1 MSDREAIVMADAVS
15 HAVDLWKRW
24 VPRRHQ
30 QLVLEAR
37 VAVRR
42 RADSERPLPDFLVI
56 GAQRSGTS
64 SLYKYLE
71 QHPCVLSSLR
81 KETEYFSARWS
92 NGEPWYRAHFPSRRR
107 RAVEQRRRGFG
118 VVTFEASPNY
128 LFHPLA
134 PGRAATL
141 VPDAR
146 LVVLL
151 RNPVERAYSHHQ
163 HEVRAGREA
172 LSFEHAIAAEPERL
186 AREEERMVADPGYR
200 SLAWERFSYQ
210 ARGRYAEQLERWVA
224 VFPTDRLLVLK
235 SEDLYDRPAAC
246 FAELLAFL
254 GLPAW
259 TPSAFRNHSYVGRPP
274 SGPSVLSSPLR
285 PQLVEGF
292 AEPNRQLSSLLGRDF
307 GWE

>member
-1 MSDREAIVMADAVS
+1 MNV
-15 HAVDLWKRW
+15 VDLWKRW

-30 QLVLEAR
+30 QLVIEAR

-42 RADSERPLPDFLVI
+42 RSDRERPLPDFLVI

-81 KETEYFSARWS
+81 KETEYFSSRWS

-107 RAVEQRRRGFG
+107 RSLEQRRRGFD

-134 PGRAATL
+134 PARASAL
-141 VPDAR
+141 VPAVK
-146 LVVLL
+146 LVALL
-151 RNPVERAYSHHQ
+151 RNPVERALSHHQ
-163 HEVRAGREA
+163 HEVRAGRETLRFEEA
-172 LSFEHAIAAEPERL
+172 LELEDQRL
-186 AREEERMVADPGYR
+186 AGEEDRMRADPTYR
-200 SLAWERFSYQ
+200 SLAWERFSYL
-210 ARGRYAEQLERWVA
+210 ARGRYAEQLERWMA
-224 VFPTDRLLVLK
+224 LFPVERLLVLK
-235 SEDLYDRPAAC
+235 SEDLYARPAAC
-246 FAELLAFL
+246 YGEILSFL

-259 TPSAFRNHSYVGRPP
+259 IPSEFRNHSYVGAPP
-274 SGPSVLSSPLR
+274 SGSPSLSSPLR
-285 PQLVEGF
+285 QRLAEHF
-292 AEPNRQLSSLLGRDF
+292 AAPNRQLSSLLGRDF